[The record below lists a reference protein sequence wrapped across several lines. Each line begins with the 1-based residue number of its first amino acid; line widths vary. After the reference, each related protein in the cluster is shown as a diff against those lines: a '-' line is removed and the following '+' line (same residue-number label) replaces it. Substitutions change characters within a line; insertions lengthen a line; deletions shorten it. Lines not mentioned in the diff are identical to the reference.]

1 MKRRSF
7 LGATAGAGALAA
19 ISGCDRDGVDAEAPG
34 GIGDIG
40 GRSLDDLRAQFHAEL
55 YDIHLP
61 LMDEVVIDREHGG
74 FMCNARCDGVHVNTN
89 KRTWYEGRGIW
100 VYSYL
105 HNTLDKDTKYMEIA
119 RKSMEFILKNEPS
132 GNTLWH
138 AWFTREGNPIGEPD
152 PVIYSDLFVAEGL
165 QEYAK
170 ATGEERW
177 FDKART
183 ILMKMMRVYDIR
195 PGFGAMPAIE
205 GAEAVPSTRILGHW
219 MLPLHLL
226 NQMIEKKSDPELEAM
241 ADRCTDMIMNY
252 HYNPEYNLFNEYL
265 NHDLTRIDGGYG
277 NMAFGHGQEAMWMVM
292 ERALAKKD
300 AALFSTCAERLK
312 RQIEVFWDDVYGGE
326 MLELL
331 DVNANRWNTQ
341 KSMWLHDEILIG
353 TMMVI
358 EHTGAE
364 WAKHWFT
371 ENLNYIRNKLDLR
384 NHGYRGWVLFADRKA
399 TFNPAYDRTGN
410 FHHPRHLIMNMLA
423 IDRIKQR
430 GGKTSGLMGG

>member
-7 LGATAGAGALAA
+7 LGTSAGLGALAIA
-19 ISGCDRDGVDAEAPG
+19 GREAAGAPAKPG
-34 GIGDIG
+34 KPVGAIG
-40 GRSLDDLRAQFHAEL
+40 GRSLDDLREQFRAEL

-61 LMDEVVIDREHGG
+61 IMDEVVVDREYGG

-105 HNTLDKDTKYMEIA
+105 YNTFDRNPKYLDIA
-119 RKSMEFILKNEPS
+119 RKSVEFILKNEPS
-132 GNTLWH
+132 GDTLWH
-138 AWFTREGNPIGEPD
+138 AWFTREGKPIGDPD

-165 QEYAK
+165 QEFAR

-177 FDKART
+177 FEKARA
-183 ILMKMMRVYDIR
+183 ILVKMMRVYDTR

-205 GAEAVPSTRILGHW
+205 GADAVSGARILGHW

-226 NQMIEKKSDPELEAM
+226 NQMLEKRSDPELEAL
-241 ADRCTDMIMNY
+241 AERCTDMIMNR
-252 HYNPEYNLFNEYL
+252 HYNPDYGLFNEYL
-265 NHDLTRIDGGYG
+265 NHDLSRIRGGYG

-300 AALFSTCAERLK
+300 AVLFNTCAERLK

-331 DVNANRWNTQ
+331 DVDANRWNTS
-341 KSMWLHDEILIG
+341 KALWLHDENLIG
-353 TMMVI
+353 TMMLI

-364 WAKHWFT
+364 WAKYWFT

-384 NHGYRGWVLFADRKA
+384 NHGYRGWALFPDRKA
-399 TFNPAYDRTGN
+399 TFDPKYDRICN
-410 FHHPRHLIMNMLA
+410 FHQPRHLIMNMQA
-423 IDRIKQR
+423 IDRIKKR
-430 GGKTSGLMGG
+430 GGRISGMMGA